1 MTLLQTPQLWFLIII
16 VFLPEKSFLTNGQ
29 VASDQAYTC
38 SSTAKV
44 VSEQFPAKDSTA
56 DHDLKNIV
64 LSPAKVISS
73 PHSAVQGLAEPQILT
88 DLSDMQFED
97 QESPVL
103 DKKHI
108 PDHIWENRNQCTDYQ
123 NCVAQT
129 GTLFGF
135 VPLTPLQTYQGP
147 TIEWNSIPD
156 VIQAH
161 KIVRQTDLPNFMAAR
176 VPVRGQLN
184 VENWKKFLSNYWDKK
199 LIDLLTFGFLL
210 DFDRSRPLNTTV
222 GNHKLAQQFPEYLDT
237 EISHGAILS
246 PFKGLAFKIHTS
258 PLMTRPKHDS
268 CKHRTILDLS
278 WPKGASVNA
287 GVTPDVYLGTYFK
300 LTYPSID
307 HITQKLKE

>member
-1 MTLLQTPQLWFLIII
+1 MVSHYNSVI
-16 VFLPEKSFLTNGQ
+16 PEKSFFTNGQ

-38 SSTAKV
+38 TSTARV

-56 DHDLKNIV
+56 GHDLKNIV

-73 PHSAVQGLAEPQILT
+73 PDSAAQGLTEPQILT

-97 QESPVL
+97 QESNVL
-103 DKKHI
+103 GQKCI
-108 PDHIWENRNQCTDYQ
+108 PDHISENRNQCTDYQ

-129 GTLFGF
+129 GTMFSF

-147 TIEWNSIPD
+147 TIELNSIPD

-161 KIVRQTDLPNFMAAR
+161 KIVRQTGLPNFMAVR
-176 VPVRGQLN
+176 VPVHSKLN
-184 VENWKKFLSNYWDKK
+184 VENWKKILSNYWDKQ
-199 LIDLLTFGFLL
+199 LIDLLTF
-210 DFDRSRPLNTTV
+210 DRSHLLNTTV
-222 GNHKLAQQFPEYLDT
+222 GNHKSAQQFPEQVQEYLDT
-237 EISHGAILS
+237 EISHGAILG
-246 PFKGLAFKIHTS
+246 PFKDLPFKIHIS
-258 PLMTRPKHDS
+258 PLMTRPKQDS
-268 CKHRTILDLS
+268 CKCSTILDLN

-307 HITQKLKE
+307 HITQKLK